1 MIFATLFTS
10 PRATNT
16 NAKTQVIRVPLKGS
30 FVSPFP
36 LATKLLNLSDG
47 KDLSADC
54 LTREAISSGIFIKP
68 GTDSKES
75 YSQSWVLG
83 RLRQNDKKV
92 AKKLV
97 EFAAAI

>member
-1 MIFATLFTS
+1 MNYKNFKYNNNIKRRYNMNKKNRTEAQ
-10 PRATNT
+10 RAVR
-16 NAKTQVIRVPLKGS
+16 AV
-30 FVSPFP
+30 
-36 LATKLLNLSDG
+36 ADG